1 MNRWLQAISV
11 SLIIILV
18 MNIVLFALG
27 IIFEE
32 IFIIGWSVGIFV
44 GFLTLAVYLVLQ
56 KEKK

>member
-27 IIFEE
+27 LITQLML
-32 IFIIGWSVGIFV
+32 WSVIIV
-44 GFLTLAVYLVLQ
+44 SAIVSYKIAPKINHPQ
-56 KEKK
+56 H